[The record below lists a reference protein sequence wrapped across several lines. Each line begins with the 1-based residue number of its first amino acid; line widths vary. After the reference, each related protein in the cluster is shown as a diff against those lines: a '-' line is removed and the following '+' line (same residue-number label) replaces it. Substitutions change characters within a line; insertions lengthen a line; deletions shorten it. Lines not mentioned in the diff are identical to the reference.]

1 MSSLLGIL
9 GLFTLL
15 STALLLSENRSAINI
30 KTVLYGLIFQL
41 IFALFILKTPFGAP
55 IFSFLDQ
62 SINIL
67 IGFSSSG
74 SDFLF
79 KSYIDGVGFHPGLIN
94 FAFSTLPTIIFFS
107 SLVAVLYHFGILQTI
122 IKFIARR
129 MQLTLGTSGSET
141 LSVAGNIFLGQT
153 ESPLMVRPFV
163 SKMTKSELMAVMT
176 GGFATVS
183 GGVLAIY
190 VSWLT
195 NIQGIAGHLLAAS
208 VMSAPAALV
217 VAKII
222 YPETEESQTMGNVNV
237 NIEQTNI
244 NAMEALSNGA
254 TDGLKLAAN
263 IAAMLIAF
271 ISFVAMV
278 NYFLS
283 FGGTSM
289 EEIFGIIFRPLAW
302 TMGVPWNEAQLVGM
316 LMGKKIVLTELVA
329 YGDLQ
334 NLIRDGMISE
344 RSAIISTYALCGFS
358 NFAFSTLPTIIFF
371 SSLVAVLYHFGI
383 LQAIIKFIARRMQ
396 LTLGTSGSETLSVAG
411 HLF

>member
-1 MSSLLGIL
+1 MGSLLGIL

-15 STALLLSENRSAINI
+15 SIALLLSENRSAINL

-163 SKMTKSELMAVMT
+163 SKMTKSELMAVRT

-195 NIQGIAGHLLAAS
+195 DIQGIAGHLLAAS

-222 YPETEESQTMGNVNV
+222 YPETEESQTMGDVNV
-237 NIEQTNI
+237 KIEQTNI

-289 EEIFGIIFRPLAW
+289 EEIFGVIFRPLAW

-334 NLIRDGMISE
+334 NLIRDGMISD

-358 NFAFSTLPTIIFF
+358 NFASIGIQLGGIGAMAPERKKDLAKLVTKAMFGGAIASWLTATI
-371 SSLVAVLYHFGI
+371 
-383 LQAIIKFIARRMQ
+383 
-396 LTLGTSGSETLSVAG
+396 AG
-411 HLF
+411 LLL

>member
-1 MSSLLGIL
+1 MGSLLGIL

-15 STALLLSENRSAINI
+15 SIALLLSENRSAINL

-195 NIQGIAGHLLAAS
+195 DIQGIAGHLLAAS

-222 YPETEESQTMGNVNV
+222 YPETEESQTMGDVNV

-289 EEIFGIIFRPLAW
+289 EEIFGVIFRPLAW

-358 NFAFSTLPTIIFF
+358 NFASIGIQLGGIGAMASERKKDLAKLVTKAMFGGAIASWLTATI
-371 SSLVAVLYHFGI
+371 
-383 LQAIIKFIARRMQ
+383 
-396 LTLGTSGSETLSVAG
+396 AG
-411 HLF
+411 LLL

>member
-1 MSSLLGIL
+1 MSSFLGIL

-15 STALLLSENRSAINI
+15 AIAYLLSENKNAINY
-30 KTVLYGLIFQL
+30 KTVVYGLIFQL
-41 IFALFILKTPFGAP
+41 LFALFILKTPFGAP
-55 IFSFLDQ
+55 IFSFLDT

-67 IGFSSSG
+67 ISFSSSG

-79 KSYIDGVGFHPGLIN
+79 RSYVDGVGFHPGLVN

-107 SLVAVLYHFGILQTI
+107 SLVAVLYHYGILQSV
-122 IKFIARR
+122 IKFIAKR
-129 MQLTLGTSGSET
+129 MQQSLGTSGSET

-163 SKMTKSELMAVMT
+163 GKMTNSELMAVMT

-195 NIQGIAGHLLAAS
+195 DIPGIAGHLLAAS

-222 YPETEESQTMGNVNV
+222 YPETQESKTMGDVNIK
-237 NIEQTNI
+237 IEQTNI

-283 FGGTSM
+283 FAGTSM
-289 EEIFGIIFRPLAW
+289 EEIFGIVFRPLAW

-334 NLIRDGMISE
+334 TLIQDGAISQ

-358 NFAFSTLPTIIFF
+358 NFASIGIQLGGIGAMAPDRKKDLAKLVTKAMFGGAIASWLTATI
-371 SSLVAVLYHFGI
+371 AGI
-383 LQAIIKFIARRMQ
+383 L
-396 LTLGTSGSETLSVAG
+396 L
-411 HLF
+411 

>member
-1 MSSLLGIL
+1 MGSLLGIL

-15 STALLLSENRSAINI
+15 SIALLLSENRSAINL
-30 KTVLYGLIFQL
+30 KTVFYGLIFQL

-195 NIQGIAGHLLAAS
+195 DIQGIAGHLLAAS

-222 YPETEESQTMGNVNV
+222 YPETEESQTMGDVNV

-289 EEIFGIIFRPLAW
+289 EEIFGFIFRPLAW
-302 TMGVPWNEAQLVGM
+302 TMGVPWSEAQLVGM

-358 NFAFSTLPTIIFF
+358 NFASIGIQLGGIGAMAPERKKDLAKLVTKAMFGGAIASWLTATI
-371 SSLVAVLYHFGI
+371 
-383 LQAIIKFIARRMQ
+383 
-396 LTLGTSGSETLSVAG
+396 AG
-411 HLF
+411 LLL

>member
-1 MSSLLGIL
+1 MGSLLGIL

-15 STALLLSENRSAINI
+15 SIAFAMSENRRAINI
-30 KTVLYGLIFQL
+30 KTVVYGLIFQL

-55 IFSFLDQ
+55 IFSFLDN

-107 SLVAVLYHFGILQTI
+107 SLVAVLYHFGILQAI

-163 SKMTKSELMAVMT
+163 NKMTKSELMAVMT

-195 NIQGIAGHLLAAS
+195 DIQGIAGHLLAAS

-222 YPETEESQTMGNVNV
+222 YPETEESQTMGDVNV

-271 ISFVAMV
+271 ISFVAMI

-283 FGGTSM
+283 FAGTSM

-358 NFAFSTLPTIIFF
+358 NFASIGIQLGGIGAMAPDRKKDLAKLVTKAMFGGAIASWLTATI
-371 SSLVAVLYHFGI
+371 
-383 LQAIIKFIARRMQ
+383 
-396 LTLGTSGSETLSVAG
+396 AG
-411 HLF
+411 LLL

>member
-1 MSSLLGIL
+1 MGSLLGIL

-15 STALLLSENRSAINI
+15 SIALLLSENRSAINI

-55 IFSFLDQ
+55 IFSFLDK

-107 SLVAVLYHFGILQTI
+107 SLVAVLYHFGILQAI

-195 NIQGIAGHLLAAS
+195 DIQGIAGHLLAAS

-222 YPETEESQTMGNVNV
+222 HPETDESQTMGDVNV

-358 NFAFSTLPTIIFF
+358 NFASIGIQLGGIGAMAPERKKDLAKLVTKAMFGGAIASWLTATI
-371 SSLVAVLYHFGI
+371 
-383 LQAIIKFIARRMQ
+383 
-396 LTLGTSGSETLSVAG
+396 AG
-411 HLF
+411 LLL

>member
-1 MSSLLGIL
+1 MGSLLGIL

-15 STALLLSENRSAINI
+15 SIALLLSENRSAINI

-55 IFSFLDQ
+55 IFSFLDK

-107 SLVAVLYHFGILQTI
+107 SLVAVLYHFGILQAI

-195 NIQGIAGHLLAAS
+195 DIQGIAGHLLAAS

-222 YPETEESQTMGNVNV
+222 YPETEESQTIGDVNV

-358 NFAFSTLPTIIFF
+358 NFASIGIQLGGIGAMAPERKKDLAKLVTKAMLGGAIASWLTATI
-371 SSLVAVLYHFGI
+371 
-383 LQAIIKFIARRMQ
+383 
-396 LTLGTSGSETLSVAG
+396 AG
-411 HLF
+411 LLL

>member
-1 MSSLLGIL
+1 MGSLLGIL

-15 STALLLSENRSAINI
+15 SIALLLSENRSAINI

-41 IFALFILKTPFGAP
+41 IFALFILKTPFGTP
-55 IFSFLDQ
+55 IFSFLDK

-107 SLVAVLYHFGILQTI
+107 SLVAVLYHFGILQAI

-195 NIQGIAGHLLAAS
+195 DIQGIAGHLLAAS

-222 YPETEESQTMGNVNV
+222 YPETDESQTMGDVNV

-358 NFAFSTLPTIIFF
+358 NFASIGIQLGGIGAMAPERKKDLAKLVTKAMFGGAIASWLTATI
-371 SSLVAVLYHFGI
+371 
-383 LQAIIKFIARRMQ
+383 
-396 LTLGTSGSETLSVAG
+396 AG
-411 HLF
+411 LLL

>member
-1 MSSLLGIL
+1 MGNLLGIL

-15 STALLLSENRSAINI
+15 SIAFLISENKKAINI

-55 IFSFLDQ
+55 IFSFLDK

-79 KSYIDGVGFHPGLIN
+79 KSYIDGIGFHPGLIN

-107 SLVAVLYHFGILQTI
+107 SLVAVLYHFGILQAI

-163 SKMTKSELMAVMT
+163 NKMTKSELMAVMT

-195 NIQGIAGHLLAAS
+195 DIQGIAGHLLAAS

-222 YPETEESQTMGNVNV
+222 YPETEESQTMGDVNV

-283 FGGTSM
+283 FAGTSM
-289 EEIFGIIFRPLAW
+289 EQIFGIIFRPLAW

-358 NFAFSTLPTIIFF
+358 NFASIGIQLGGIGAMAPDRKKDLAKLVTKAMFGGAIASWLTATI
-371 SSLVAVLYHFGI
+371 
-383 LQAIIKFIARRMQ
+383 
-396 LTLGTSGSETLSVAG
+396 AG
-411 HLF
+411 LLL

>member
-195 NIQGIAGHLLAAS
+195 DIQGIAGHLLAAS

-222 YPETEESQTMGNVNV
+222 YPETEESQTMGDVNV

-289 EEIFGIIFRPLAW
+289 EEIFGFIFRPLAW

-358 NFAFSTLPTIIFF
+358 NFASIGIQLGGIGAMAPERKKDLAKLVTKAMFGGAIASWLTATI
-371 SSLVAVLYHFGI
+371 
-383 LQAIIKFIARRMQ
+383 
-396 LTLGTSGSETLSVAG
+396 AG
-411 HLF
+411 LLL

>member
-1 MSSLLGIL
+1 MSSFLGIL

-15 STALLLSENRSAINI
+15 AIAYLLSENKNAINY
-30 KTVLYGLIFQL
+30 KTVVYGLIFQL
-41 IFALFILKTPFGAP
+41 LFALFILKTPFGAP
-55 IFSFLDQ
+55 IFSFLDT

-67 IGFSSSG
+67 ISFSSSG

-79 KSYIDGVGFHPGLIN
+79 RSYVDGVGFHPGLVN

-107 SLVAVLYHFGILQTI
+107 SLVAVLYHYGVLQSV
-122 IKFIARR
+122 IKFIAKR
-129 MQLTLGTSGSET
+129 MQQSLGTSGSET

-163 SKMTKSELMAVMT
+163 GKMTNSELMAVMT

-195 NIQGIAGHLLAAS
+195 DIPGIAGHLLAAS

-222 YPETEESQTMGNVNV
+222 YPETQESKTMGDVNIK
-237 NIEQTNI
+237 IEQTNI

-283 FGGTSM
+283 FAGTSM
-289 EEIFGIIFRPLAW
+289 EEIFGIVFRPLAW

-334 NLIRDGMISE
+334 TLIQDGAISQ
-344 RSAIISTYALCGFS
+344 RSSIISTYALCGFS
-358 NFAFSTLPTIIFF
+358 NFASIGIQLGGIGAMAPDRKKDLAKLVTKAMFGGAIASWLTATI
-371 SSLVAVLYHFGI
+371 AGI
-383 LQAIIKFIARRMQ
+383 L
-396 LTLGTSGSETLSVAG
+396 L
-411 HLF
+411 